1 MSTPSCP
8 GCGSRIDLMR
18 RTPDLVAAYPC
29 GCWLTPGQ
37 AEAIAERHRAARQ
50 TGEAR

>member
-1 MSTPSCP
+1 MSAPICP
-8 GCGSRIDLMR
+8 GCRSAIDRMR

-37 AEAIAERHRAARQ
+37 AQTIAERHHAARQ
-50 TGEAR
+50 TSDRR